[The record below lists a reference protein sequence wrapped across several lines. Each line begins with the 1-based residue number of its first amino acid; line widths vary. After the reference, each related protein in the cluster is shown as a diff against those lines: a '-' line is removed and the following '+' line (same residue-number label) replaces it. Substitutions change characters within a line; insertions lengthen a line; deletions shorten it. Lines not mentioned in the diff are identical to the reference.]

1 MATRIYLF
9 GQSSGFQ
16 IAKQLISKQEDFLIV
31 GESDNELTAL
41 NDIDNLKADIA
52 LYYVDGSSGVYRVA
66 QQAYMLNPN
75 CVNIALIPDHIQQ
88 NELGNILQNGIRYV
102 VTSEEASARL
112 IGVLKNAATI
122 ETNRMAVLRDTS
134 SLITNCQV
142 FTFYS
147 PKDGLGR
154 TTFLTNLGL
163 LLAKKKKKVAIL
175 DFDLQFGD
183 VNILTGIESRETVAE
198 LLQEQHN
205 PTIETIRQYVSIH
218 DSGLNILCAPRNPE
232 YAEEIESYQ
241 LEKIITALRTYYDYI
256 LIDTSTQ
263 FNDALLTCCELS
275 AKIMFFT
282 RADIAALK
290 QSKKAISLLT
300 SLGQKEKV
308 QLFLYGYE
316 KGNRIQK
323 SDISRVLALDIWH
336 EVPLDAKNA
345 TESINQG
352 VLLAQAYP
360 RSALT
365 KACQDAANKLTESQ
379 NMRVNMST
387 NRKLRRRQKH

>member
-9 GQSSGFQ
+9 GKSSDFQ
-16 IAKQLISKQEDFLIV
+16 TAKQLISTQEDFEIV

-41 NDIDNLKADIA
+41 NDIGNLRADIA
-52 LYYVDGSSGVYRVA
+52 LYYVDGSTGVYRVA
-66 QQAYMLNPN
+66 QQAYMLKPT
-75 CVNIALIPDHIQQ
+75 CVNIALVPARMQQ
-88 NELGNILQNGIRYV
+88 DEFSNILQNGIRYV
-102 VTSEEASARL
+102 VSSEEASSKL
-112 IGVLKNAATI
+112 IGVLKNASTI

-134 SLITNCQV
+134 SLVTNCQV
-142 FTFYS
+142 FTFYG

-154 TTFLTNLGL
+154 TTFLCNLGL

-198 LLQEQHN
+198 LLQEQSN
-205 PTIETIRQYVSIH
+205 PTIDAIRQYVSIH

-232 YAEEIESYQ
+232 YAEKIESHQ

-263 FNDALLTCCELS
+263 FNDALLICCELS
-275 AKIMFFT
+275 TKVMFFT

-300 SLGQKEKV
+300 SLGQKEKILLV
-308 QLFLYGYE
+308 LYGYE

-323 SDISRVLALDIWH
+323 SDISRVLSLDIWH

-345 TESINQG
+345 IESVNQG
-352 VLLAQAYP
+352 TLLAQVYP
-360 RSALT
+360 HSGLT
-365 KACQDAANKLTESQ
+365 KSCQEAANKLTGTQSI
-379 NMRVNMST
+379 NIKKKARL
-387 NRKLRRRQKH
+387 KKKY

>member
-16 IAKQLISKQEDFLIV
+16 TAKQLINAQEDFVIV

-41 NDIDNLKADIA
+41 DDIGSLKADIA

-66 QQAYMLNPN
+66 QQAYMLKPN
-75 CVNIALIPDHIQQ
+75 CVNIALIPAHMRQ
-88 NELGNILQNGIRYV
+88 NEIGNILQNGIHYV
-102 VTSEEASARL
+102 VVAEEATSKL

-122 ETNRMAVLRDTS
+122 ETNRMSVLRDTS
-134 SLITNCQV
+134 SLVANCQV

-163 LLAKKKKKVAIL
+163 LLAKQKKKVAIL

-198 LLQEQHN
+198 LLQEQSN
-205 PTIETIRQYVSIH
+205 PTIEAIRQYVSIH
-218 DSGLNILCAPRNPE
+218 ESGLNILCAPRNPE
-232 YAEEIESYQ
+232 YAEKIESSQ
-241 LEKIITALRTYYDYI
+241 LEKIIMALRTYYDYI
-256 LIDTSTQ
+256 LIDTSKQ

-275 AKIMFFT
+275 TKIMFFT

-300 SLGQKEKV
+300 SLGQKEKIL
-308 QLFLYGYE
+308 LFLYGYD
-316 KGNRIQK
+316 KGDRITRN
-323 SDISRVLALDIWH
+323 DISRVLALDIWH

-352 VLLAQAYP
+352 ILLAQAYP
-360 RSALT
+360 RSVLT
-365 KACQDAANKLTESQ
+365 KSCQDAANKLIEFQ
-379 NMRVNMST
+379 NTRVPKS
-387 NRKLRRRQKH
+387 RKKTGRRQK

>member
-1 MATRIYLF
+1 MAARIYLF

-16 IAKQLISKQEDFLIV
+16 TAKQLISTQEDFVIV

-41 NDIDNLKADIA
+41 NEIGSLKADIA

-66 QQAYMLNPN
+66 QQAYMVKPT
-75 CVNIALIPDHIQQ
+75 CVNIALVPAHMQQ

-102 VTSEEASARL
+102 VASEEATSKL
-112 IGVLKNAATI
+112 ISVLKNAATI

-198 LLQEQHN
+198 LLQEQSN
-205 PTIETIRQYVSIH
+205 PTIEAIREYVSIH

-232 YAEEIESYQ
+232 YAEKIESDQ

-275 AKIMFFT
+275 TKVMFFT

-300 SLGQKEKV
+300 SLGQKEKIL
-308 QLFLYGYE
+308 LFLYGYE

-336 EVPLDAKNA
+336 EVPLDTKNA

-352 VLLAQAYP
+352 NLLAQVYP
-360 RSALT
+360 HSVLT
-365 KACQDAANKLTESQ
+365 KSCQEAADKLMKSQ
-379 NMRVNMST
+379 DMSRKKKT
-387 NRKLRRRQKH
+387 RQRQKKLR